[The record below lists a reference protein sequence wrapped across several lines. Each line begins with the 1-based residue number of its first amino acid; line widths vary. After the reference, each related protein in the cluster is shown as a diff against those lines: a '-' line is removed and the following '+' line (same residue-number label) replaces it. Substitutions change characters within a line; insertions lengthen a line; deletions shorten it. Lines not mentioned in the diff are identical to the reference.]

1 MGIKRY
7 KPTSAGRR
15 NAEVNDYA
23 ELTQG
28 NVPEKSLLRKLSK
41 SGGRNNQG
49 FTTTRFRGGGNKQ
62 RYRLIDFR
70 RNKDGIPGRV
80 ASIEYDPNR
89 NCFISLLH
97 YADGEKRY
105 ILSPVGLKVGQKL
118 LSGLDVEPQVGNAMP
133 LSRCPVGYQ
142 VHNVE
147 MTPGRGGQMCRA
159 AGAAARVSA
168 KEGEY
173 VHLILPSGEVRMVHR
188 NCRATIGQLGNVDYI
203 NIRVGKAGK
212 TRHRGRR
219 PHNRG
224 VSMNPVDHPLGGGEG
239 RSGGGRH
246 PCSPTGVLAKGG
258 RTRNKR
264 KSSTARIV
272 RRRRSRRYGLVSK

>member
-1 MGIKRY
+1 MAIKRY
-7 KPTSAGRR
+7 NPTSAGRR

-28 NVPEKSLLRKLSK
+28 NAPAKGLLRKGRK
-41 SGGRNNQG
+41 TGGRNNQG
-49 FTTTRFRGGGNKQ
+49 VTTSRFRGGGNKR
-62 RYRLIDFR
+62 RYRVIDFHR
-70 RNKDGIPGRV
+70 TKDDVPATV

-89 NCFISLLH
+89 NCHIALLH

-105 ILSPVGLKVGQKL
+105 ILAPVGLKKGSAVI
-118 LSGLDVEPQVGNAMP
+118 SGDKAEPQVGNAMVLWQVP
-133 LSRCPVGYQ
+133 LGYE

-147 MTPGRGGQMCRA
+147 LIPGRGGQMCRS
-159 AGAAARVSA
+159 AGTVARVSA
-168 KEGEY
+168 KEGDH

-188 NCRATIGQLGNVDYI
+188 RCRATIGQLGNVEYA

-224 VSMNPVDHPLGGGEG
+224 TSMNPVDHPLGGGEG

-246 PCSPTGVLAKGG
+246 PCSPTGRLAKGG
-258 RTRNKR
+258 RTRNRR
-264 KSSTARIV
+264 KSSTRRIV
-272 RRRRSRRYGLVSK
+272 RRRRSVRYGIVSK

>member
-7 KPTSAGRR
+7 NPTSAGRR

-23 ELTQG
+23 ELSQG
-28 NVPEKSLLRKLSK
+28 NRPLKGLIGKVNKT
-41 SGGRNNQG
+41 GGRNNQG
-49 FTTTRFRGGGNKQ
+49 FTTARFRGGGNKR
-62 RYRLIDFR
+62 RYRVIDFR
-70 RNKDGIPGRV
+70 RDKNDIPARV

-89 NCFISLLH
+89 SSFIALLH

-105 ILSPVGLKVGQKL
+105 ILAPSGLQVGAQV
-118 LSGLDVEPQVGNAMP
+118 LSGADVEPQVGNSMP
-133 LSRCPVGYQ
+133 LHRCPVGYQ

-147 MTPGRGGQMCRA
+147 MTPGRGGQLCRS
-159 AGAAARVSA
+159 AGSAARVSA
-168 KEGEY
+168 KEGDY

-188 NCRATIGQLGNVDYI
+188 TCRATIGQLGNVEHV
-203 NIRVGKAGK
+203 NIRIGKAGK

-224 VSMNPVDHPLGGGEG
+224 TSMNPVDHPLGGGEG

-246 PCSPTGVLAKGG
+246 PVSPTGVLAKGG

-264 KSSTARIV
+264 KSSTRRIV
-272 RRRRSRRYGLVSK
+272 RRRRSVRYGLVSK